1 MKKIY
6 LLLLLLISSASFSQT
21 ETPEQIVQKQVD
33 AYNQKDLELFLSY
46 YADDVKIYNFP
57 NKLTTSGKDQFRKDF
72 AEYFGKA
79 KTLHCTISKRIV
91 RKNIIIDEEQI
102 KFNDFEF
109 SGVAIY
115 EIANNKIVNVTFIE

>member
-1 MKKIY
+1 MKRIY
-6 LLLLLLISSASFSQT
+6 LLLLLLVSLNGFSQQ
-21 ETPEQIVQKQVD
+21 ETPETIVQKQVD
-33 AYNQKDLELFLSY
+33 AYNQKDIELFLSFY
-46 YADDVKIYNFP
+46 SDDVKIYNFP
-57 NKLTTSGKDQFRKDF
+57 NKLTSEGKEQLRKDF
-72 AEYFGKA
+72 TEYFGKA

-115 EIANNKIVNVTFIE
+115 EIVNNKIVSVTFVE

>member
-1 MKKIY
+1 MKRIY
-6 LLLLLLISSASFSQT
+6 LLLLLLVSLNGFSQQ
-21 ETPEQIVQKQVD
+21 ETAETIVQKQVD
-33 AYNQKDLELFLSY
+33 AYNQKDIELFLSFY
-46 YADDVKIYNFP
+46 SDDVKIYNFP
-57 NKLTTSGKDQFRKDF
+57 NKLTSEGKEQLRKDF
-72 AEYFGKA
+72 TEYFGKA

-115 EIANNKIVNVTFIE
+115 EIANNKIVSVTFVE